1 MKIEEEKRSDLDF
14 LPEAM
19 VEEML
24 KRQSKV
30 IEKIG
35 DRIKGLVKIKEKIRH
50 ALENNNLVKNFA
62 DELTSPFY
70 PTTAGVDGTR
80 SIIRQLSLDTAAIAA
95 LAVEGL
101 IPPKEQGIWEKPHY
115 ILNIYLL
122 KHSIRTDTFLRH
134 LMFSYE
140 LQLATKSPHKVV
152 FLDGSFTS
160 FLVGLGQGFQL
171 KRQVLEE
178 QQIKEAEELAEE
190 IQLRQEDTLKNF
202 VTVLTSPRVDQFFVA
217 IPKYTSRNEVNTK
230 LKECGLTAPLIDETD
245 DKGLLSLVLEP
256 LEYVGPLSLTRPED
270 RWHFTGV
277 SDKAERE
284 VVEAMNN
291 LQVFYFRP
299 SRMHPALRVEVSNSV
314 ASDKHKLRVLLE
326 ALLNQTTV
334 PGIME
339 PYPLYI
345 ADLFVKHVHGG
356 LMELREAAIGEM
368 GKTKELDLPDFYLA
382 LHDYRSES
390 GFE

>member
-1 MKIEEEKRSDLDF
+1 
-14 LPEAM
+14 
-19 VEEML
+19 
-24 KRQSKV
+24 
-30 IEKIG
+30 
-35 DRIKGLVKIKEKIRH
+35 
-50 ALENNNLVKNFA
+50 
-62 DELTSPFY
+62 
-70 PTTAGVDGTR
+70 
-80 SIIRQLSLDTAAIAA
+80 LSLDTAAIAA

-101 IPPKEQGIWEKPHY
+101 IPPKEQGFWEKPHFV
-115 ILNIYLL
+115 LNIYLL
-122 KHSIRTDTFLRH
+122 KHSMYTDAFLRH

-171 KRQVLEE
+171 KKQVIEKHR
-178 QQIKEAEELAEE
+178 ISEAEELAEE
-190 IQLRQEDTLKNF
+190 IQSRQDETIKNF
-202 VTVLTSPRVDQFFVA
+202 VTTLTSPRVDQFFVA

-230 LKECGLTAPLIDETD
+230 LKECGLVSPLIDETD

-256 LEYVGPLSLTRPED
+256 LEYVGPLPLTRPED

-277 SDKAERE
+277 EEKAEQE
-284 VVEAMNN
+284 IVEAMNN

-299 SRMHPALRVEVSNSV
+299 SRMHPALRVEVSGSV
-314 ASDKHKLRVLLE
+314 ANDKRRLRVLLE

-390 GFE
+390 GYE

>member
-1 MKIEEEKRSDLDF
+1 MKEEKVSDLDF

-24 KRQSKV
+24 KKQSEV
-30 IEKIG
+30 IEKI
-35 DRIKGLVKIKEKIRH
+35 DNKIREFVKIKEDIRRV
-50 ALENNNLVKNFA
+50 LKNNNLMRSFA
-62 DELTSPFY
+62 DELTPPSY

-95 LAVEGL
+95 VAVEGL
-101 IPPKEQGIWEKPHY
+101 IPPKEQGFWEKPHFA
-115 ILNIYLL
+115 LNIYTL
-122 KHSIRTDTFLRH
+122 KHSTYTDAFLRH

-152 FLDGSFTS
+152 FLDGSFIS

-171 KRQVLEE
+171 KKQVIEE
-178 QQIKEAEELAEE
+178 HQIREAEELAKE
-190 IQLRQEDTLKNF
+190 IQLRQDETIKNF
-202 VTVLTSPRVDQFFVA
+202 VTTLTSPRVDQFFVA

-230 LKECGLTAPLIDETD
+230 LKEYGLVTPLIDEID

-256 LEYVGPLSLTRPED
+256 LEYVGPLPLTCSED

-277 SDKAERE
+277 EEETEQEIIK
-284 VVEAMNN
+284 AMNN

-299 SRMHPALRVEVSNSV
+299 SKMHPALRVEVSGSV
-314 ASDKHKLRVLLE
+314 ANDRHKLRVLLE

-356 LMELREAAIGEM
+356 LMELREVAIGEM
-368 GKTKELDLPDFYLA
+368 GKIKELNLPDFYLA

-390 GFE
+390 GYE